1 MVSFLIRRF
10 TFSDMNEAQ
19 KRSVYGY
26 VCGGVGIF
34 FNLLLFTAKLLTG
47 IFTSS
52 ISIMADAFNNL
63 TDALS
68 SVISLFGFILSS
80 RKADREHPFGHGR
93 IEYIAGALISVA
105 IIFVGFELLKSSVSK
120 IFNPA
125 EFVFNRYVVIVLLF
139 SALVKLYMAFYN
151 NSCSKKIHSASL
163 RAVAADSIS
172 DSISTLAILL
182 SAIFMYFTNIYIDG
196 YVGAIVSAL
205 IIRTGIMAV
214 IETSAPLL
222 GSVPKQEFVR
232 EVERI
237 VRSNPETIGIHDLV
251 VHDYGPS
258 KVFVSL
264 HMEVDGSK
272 ELFALHDAVDLVERQ
287 IRSHLGCEAVIHMD
301 PIDIHNPILKEVY
314 IVLSKECEKLSP
326 AANIHDLRIVP
337 GPTHTNIIFDLLL
350 PPELFSKKDAICTNL
365 EKSVQ
370 NINENYYAVITP
382 EISYC
387 G

>member
-10 TFSDMNEAQ
+10 TFSDMSAAKE
-19 KRSVYGY
+19 RSVYGY

-34 FNLLLFTAKLLTG
+34 LNLLLFTAKLLTG
-47 IFTSS
+47 MFTCS
-52 ISIMADAFNNL
+52 ISITADAFNNL
-63 TDALS
+63 SDALS

-93 IEYIAGALISVA
+93 IEYIAGTLISVA
-105 IIFVGFELLKSSVSK
+105 IIFVGFELLKSSVLK
-120 IFNPA
+120 IITPA
-125 EFVFNRYVVIVLLF
+125 EFVFNRYVVVVLLF

-151 NSCSKKIHSASL
+151 NSCGKKIHSATL
-163 RAVAADSIS
+163 KAVAADSIS

-182 SAIFMYFTNIYIDG
+182 SSVFMYFTHIYIDG
-196 YVGAIVSAL
+196 YVGAAVSIL
-205 IIRTGIMAV
+205 IIRTGILAV
-214 IETSAPLL
+214 TEASAPLL

-237 VRSNPETIGIHDLV
+237 VRSSPETIGIHDLV

-272 ELFALHDAVDLVERQ
+272 ELFSLHDAVDLVERQ

-314 IVLSKECEKLSP
+314 ITLSKECEKLSP

-350 PPELFSKKDAICTNL
+350 PPELFTKKDTICTNL
-365 EKSVQ
+365 EKSVK